1 MSYNNAVL
9 LLGSNIKDAKKN
21 LQIAFEK
28 IAEKNISILYKSKF
42 LYSEPVEF
50 VSSNIF
56 CNIALSIETDLSPIK
71 LLNGLK
77 EIEKDMGRLVDS
89 GTTRNY
95 NDRMIDLDIVS
106 YNNIIFTCNRLEIP
120 HYRHLYEREF
130 SKILLDS
137 LFLNRT

>member
-9 LLGSNIKDAKKN
+9 LLGSNINDAKKN

-56 CNIALSIETDLSPIK
+56 CNIALSIETDLSPIQ

>member
-9 LLGSNIKDAKKN
+9 LLGSNINDAKKN

-42 LYSEPVEF
+42 LYFEAVEF

-56 CNIALSIETDLSPIK
+56 CNIALSIETDLSPIQ

>member
-56 CNIALSIETDLSPIK
+56 CNIALSIETDLSPIQ